1 MLDVKI
7 VCEDK
12 YLPIYQTKG
21 ASGADLMSV
30 ETVEIRPFER
40 LLVNTGIRVSVP
52 AGYEAQVRPRS
63 GLSSKKGLTLVN
75 AVGTIDSDYTGII
88 YASMI
93 NLSNEPQIIEAGD
106 RIAQLVIA
114 PVVQANFTQV
124 DALEETERGE
134 GGFGSTDLKDT
145 GVKYEKYNHFRFI

>member
-12 YLPIYQTKG
+12 YLPIYQTNG

-52 AGYEAQVRPRS
+52 MGYEAQVRPRS

-75 AVGTIDSDYTGII
+75 AVGTVDSDYTGLV

-114 PVVQANFTQV
+114 PVVQANFIQV
-124 DALEETERGE
+124 DNLDKTERGV
-134 GGFGSTDLKDT
+134 GGFGST
-145 GVKYEKYNHFRFI
+145 GV

>member
-12 YLPIYQTKG
+12 YLPIYQTNG

-52 AGYEAQVRPRS
+52 MGYEAQVRPRS

-75 AVGTIDSDYTGII
+75 AVGTVDSDYTGLV

-93 NLSNEPQIIEAGD
+93 NLSNEPQIIEKGE

-114 PVVQANFTQV
+114 PVEQANFIQV
-124 DALEETERGE
+124 DTLDQTERGE
-134 GGFGSTDLKDT
+134 GGFSST
-145 GVKYEKYNHFRFI
+145 GRF

>member
-12 YLPIYQTKG
+12 YLPIYQTNG

-52 AGYEAQVRPRS
+52 MGYEAQVRPRS

-75 AVGTIDSDYTGII
+75 AVGTVDSDYTGLV

-114 PVVQANFTQV
+114 PVVQANFIQV
-124 DALEETERGE
+124 DNLDETERGA
-134 GGFGSTDLKDT
+134 GGFGST
-145 GVKYEKYNHFRFI
+145 GV

>member
-12 YLPIYQTKG
+12 YLPIYQTNG

-52 AGYEAQVRPRS
+52 MGYEAQIRPRS

-75 AVGTIDSDYTGII
+75 AVGTVDSDYTGLV

-114 PVVQANFTQV
+114 PVVQANFIQI
-124 DALEETERGE
+124 DNLDETERGA
-134 GGFGSTDLKDT
+134 GGFGST
-145 GVKYEKYNHFRFI
+145 GV

>member
-12 YLPIYQTKG
+12 YLPIYKTNG

-30 ETVEIRPFER
+30 ETVEIKPFER

-52 AGYEAQVRPRS
+52 MGYEAQVRPRS

-75 AVGTIDSDYTGII
+75 AVGTVDSDYTGLV

-93 NLSNEPQIIEAGD
+93 NLSNEPQIIKKGE

-114 PVVQANFTQV
+114 PVVQANFIQV
-124 DALEETERGE
+124 DNLDETERGA
-134 GGFGSTDLKDT
+134 GGFSST
-145 GVKYEKYNHFRFI
+145 GRF

>member
-12 YLPIYQTKG
+12 YLPIYQTNG
-21 ASGADLMSV
+21 SSGADLMSV
-30 ETVEIRPFER
+30 ETIEIRPFER

-52 AGYEAQVRPRS
+52 MGYEAQIRPRS

-75 AVGTIDSDYTGII
+75 AVGTVDSDYTGVV

-106 RIAQLVIA
+106 RIAQLVIT
-114 PVVQANFTQV
+114 PVVQANFIQV
-124 DALEETERGE
+124 DNLDETERGA
-134 GGFGSTDLKDT
+134 GCFGST
-145 GVKYEKYNHFRFI
+145 GV

>member
-12 YLPIYQTKG
+12 YLPIYKTNG

-30 ETVEIRPFER
+30 ETVKIRPFER

-52 AGYEAQVRPRS
+52 MGYEAQVRPRS

-75 AVGTIDSDYTGII
+75 AVGTVDSDYTGLV

-93 NLSNEPQIIEAGD
+93 NLSNEPQIIKAGE

-114 PVVQANFTQV
+114 PVEQANFIQV
-124 DALEETERGE
+124 DTLDETERGE
-134 GGFGSTDLKDT
+134 GGFSST
-145 GVKYEKYNHFRFI
+145 GRF